1 MHFKLQ
7 KYVEMGDLYMIFN
20 FLHVLRTFFVEYCT
34 IYAPNSLTE
43 AARASVH
50 LNQRSPITD
59 TDFHD
64 SAAILLYMNSL
75 GTEAI
80 SSMLLGQFRR
90 TH

>member
-1 MHFKLQ
+1 MAN
-7 KYVEMGDLYMIFN
+7 LYMIFY
-20 FLHVLRTFFVEYCT
+20 FLRFLLTFSVEYRT
-34 IYAPNSLTE
+34 IYAPSSLTE
-43 AARASVH
+43 AARTSVH